1 MFRRL
6 RARSFSTLDP
16 FRRFGHLEATINPLA
31 PRPARPDALRQ
42 DQFSQSDWER
52 GREVYCGAIGAEF
65 EHIDVAAERVWW
77 AQQLETYMPS
87 VSGFQMTTGQ
97 RRNVYTLLQQAEQF
111 ELFVAKK
118 WPSFKRY
125 SGEGTDSMLPALDA
139 LFAAA
144 ASRGVSDVVI
154 GQAHRGRLGLL
165 TSILRYPARKL
176 FHKIGGN
183 NDIPDSVQGIDD
195 VSSHIGACTDRS
207 YGSGSDARTLHLT
220 LLPNS
225 SHLEAINPVAVGKT
239 RARRDESGRDAMC
252 LLIHGDAAASGQ
264 GVVAETYAL
273 SRLEGYS
280 VGGTVHVI
288 TNNLLGF
295 TADASAGRSSTYAS
309 DVSKTVGA
317 PVLHVNGESMREV
330 LLACRLAADYRATF
344 GKDVVIDLI
353 GYRRHGH
360 NELDEPSFTSP
371 LLYSRIRAR
380 QTFPASYA
388 SSLMS
393 AGEIS
398 PEQHRALID
407 RLQTHLETEFKA
419 TAAFSPSTGSLGV
432 GSSTGGTP
440 GTHVVSD
447 GTAFSGRWKNMR
459 QAAPAEMM
467 HSPATGVAV
476 SELLRVGA
484 ASVALPPSFHA
495 HDRLLRSH
503 VHARLQSL
511 GSADGEGSAVDW
523 STAEAL
529 AFGTLLEAGYRV
541 RISGQDAQRGTF
553 SHRHAVFVDQ
563 KDGST
568 HIPLNHLSTKTGDG
582 DASGRFSA
590 VSSPLSEFAV
600 AGFELGYSWESPRGL
615 VLWEAQFGD
624 FANGA
629 QIVIDQMLSGCETK
643 WLRQSG
649 LVLLLPHG
657 YDGAGP
663 EHSSARI
670 ERFLQLCNSQ
680 AVGRGAACLDPSRL
694 PAGHSDKAL
703 HEAPNMVVA
712 VPTTPANYFHL
723 LRRQLAR
730 PFRKPLVIAAPKT
743 LLRLPAAVSALSEMG
758 SGTRFEPVLGDPLFS
773 GASPESPALGVRRL
787 VFVSGKLYYELSKRR
802 DDLRGSGDSG
812 IALVRIEE
820 LCPFPSDRLQTQ
832 LRSFPAASSV
842 VWCQEEPANAGSWVW
857 AEAHIAPVLAAEGR
871 PPLVFIGRPALAAP
885 AVGLS
890 KMSKRQQDFI
900 LETCCQI

>member
-195 VSSHIGACTDRS
+195 VSSHIGACTDRR

-295 TADASAGRSSTYAS
+295 TCVGFVCGNLAALCLSPPSLSLTLSLSLSLSICMSCSADASAGRSSTYAS

-419 TAAFSPSTGSLGV
+419 TAAFSPATGSLGV

-563 KDGST
+563 
-568 HIPLNHLSTKTGDG
+568 
-582 DASGRFSA
+582 A
-590 VSSPLSEFAV
+590 
-600 AGFELGYSWESPRGL
+600 RG
-615 VLWEAQFGD
+615 
-624 FANGA
+624 
-629 QIVIDQMLSGCETK
+629 T
-643 WLRQSG
+643 
-649 LVLLLPHG
+649 
-657 YDGAGP
+657 
-663 EHSSARI
+663 
-670 ERFLQLCNSQ
+670 
-680 AVGRGAACLDPSRL
+680 AA
-694 PAGHSDKAL
+694 
-703 HEAPNMVVA
+703 
-712 VPTTPANYFHL
+712 
-723 LRRQLAR
+723 
-730 PFRKPLVIAAPKT
+730 
-743 LLRLPAAVSALSEMG
+743 
-758 SGTRFEPVLGDPLFS
+758 
-773 GASPESPALGVRRL
+773 
-787 VFVSGKLYYELSKRR
+787 
-802 DDLRGSGDSG
+802 
-812 IALVRIEE
+812 
-820 LCPFPSDRLQTQ
+820 
-832 LRSFPAASSV
+832 
-842 VWCQEEPANAGSWVW
+842 
-857 AEAHIAPVLAAEGR
+857 
-871 PPLVFIGRPALAAP
+871 
-885 AVGLS
+885 
-890 KMSKRQQDFI
+890 
-900 LETCCQI
+900 